1 MAIRVFLADDHMM
14 VREGLKQLLELSD
27 KIEVIG
33 EAGDGYECLNLVNKT
48 NPDVVLLDI
57 NMPNLDGL
65 KVLQIMREQK
75 MKNKV
80 IF

>member
-1 MAIRVFLADDHMM
+1 MSIRVFLADDHMM
-14 VREGLKQLLELSD
+14 VREGLKQLLELND
-27 KIEVIG
+27 EIEVIG

-65 KVLQIMREQK
+65 KVLQIMALRVEVK
-75 MKNKV
+75 
-80 IF
+80 